1 MNTRLRIITAI
12 TCASLWTAASVAQN
26 TATTAEPDS
35 IDIVRTLNNS
45 GNIHISQPAE
55 LQLRSNDTDDADE
68 SSNVSRPRSGS
79 GFRVEVFAD
88 NNVRTA
94 KSRATAKRRHLM
106 ARLPQYRV
114 YLTFQSPYWRV
125 RVGDFRTRGE
135 AEGAMAEIRRIFPS
149 FSSDLRI
156 VRDRINK

>member
-1 MNTRLRIITAI
+1 M
-12 TCASLWTAASVAQN
+12 
-26 TATTAEPDS
+26 
-35 IDIVRTLNNS
+35 
-45 GNIHISQPAE
+45 
-55 LQLRSNDTDDADE
+55 
-68 SSNVSRPRSGS
+68 
-79 GFRVEVFAD
+79 EVFAD

-94 KSRATAKRRHLM
+94 KSRATAKRRNLM

-149 FSSDLRI
+149 YSSDLRI

>member
-1 MNTRLRIITAI
+1 MNTRLRTITIA
-12 TCASLWTAASVAQN
+12 CAALWAATSVAQSPA
-26 TATTAEPDS
+26 TATEPDS
-35 IDIVRTLNNS
+35 VDIVRELNNS
-45 GNIHISQPAE
+45 GHIHITQPAE
-55 LQLRSNDTDDADE
+55 LQLRSNATDEAAGDN
-68 SSNVSRPRSGS
+68 SGISRPRAGT

-94 KSRATAKRRHLM
+94 KSRATAKRRNLM
-106 ARLPQYRV
+106 ARLPQYHV

-149 FSSDLRI
+149 YSSDLRI

>member
-1 MNTRLRIITAI
+1 MNIRLRII
-12 TCASLWTAASVAQN
+12 ASIVTLSALTSYAQSP
-26 TATTAEPDS
+26 ATTSEPDS
-35 IDIVRTLNNS
+35 IDIVRELNSTGRINITQPDGIQLRDTPTDNDENADNS
-45 GNIHISQPAE
+45 G
-55 LQLRSNDTDDADE
+55 
-68 SSNVSRPRSGS
+68 VSRPRSGT
-79 GFRVEVFAD
+79 GYRVEVFAD

-94 KSRATAKRRHLM
+94 KSRATAKQRNIK

-135 AEGAMAEIRRIFPS
+135 AEGAMAEIRRLFPS
-149 FSSDLRI
+149 YSSDLRI

>member
-1 MNTRLRIITAI
+1 MNMRLRIATAI
-12 TCASLWTAASVAQN
+12 SAAAICMATAAQTPDTPA
-26 TATTAEPDS
+26 APDS
-35 IDIVRTLNNS
+35 VDIVRELNNT
-45 GNIHISQPAE
+45 GHIHITQPDG
-55 LQLRSNDTDDADE
+55 LQLRQSGEEAAGDNQSA
-68 SSNVSRPRSGS
+68 SRPRPGT

-94 KSRATAKRRHLM
+94 KSHATAKRRNLM

-135 AEGAMAEIRRIFPS
+135 AEGAMAEIRRLFPS
-149 FSSDLRI
+149 YSSDLRI

>member
-1 MNTRLRIITAI
+1 MNTRLRTITIA
-12 TCASLWTAASVAQN
+12 CATLWTTISVAQ
-26 TATTAEPDS
+26 TPASATEPDS
-35 IDIVRTLNNS
+35 VDIVRELN
-45 GNIHISQPAE
+45 GTGRIHITHPAD
-55 LQLRSNDTDDADE
+55 LQLRSNSTDDAAGDN
-68 SSNVSRPRSGS
+68 SNVSRPRSGT

-94 KSRATAKRRHLM
+94 KSRATAKRRNLM

-149 FSSDLRI
+149 YSSDLRI

>member
-1 MNTRLRIITAI
+1 MNMRLRIATAI
-12 TCASLWTAASVAQN
+12 SAAAICMATAAQTPDTPA
-26 TATTAEPDS
+26 APDS
-35 IDIVRTLNNS
+35 VDIVRELNS
-45 GNIHISQPAE
+45 TGHIHITQPDG
-55 LQLRSNDTDDADE
+55 LQLRQCGEEAAGDNQS
-68 SSNVSRPRSGS
+68 VSRPRPGT

-94 KSRATAKRRHLM
+94 KSNATAKRRNLM

-135 AEGAMAEIRRIFPS
+135 AEGAMAEIRRLFPS
-149 FSSDLRI
+149 YSSDLRI